1 MFLLRRPD
9 PARID
14 RILDAQRAE
23 PLTYPRPG
31 ITRGAR
37 PPGFPRN
44 HHEAVLGTGEDT
56 YLRAVAALRGWAMY
70 DLPWTHVHPPR
81 APVAEGSVLA
91 TVIHHLGFW
100 SINPCR
106 VVYVDERDTP
116 MHRAFSFAL
125 GTLPLHSEV
134 GEERFLV
141 EWDRGSG
148 EVRFEI
154 LAYAGAWHW
163 MARLGAPY
171 VGMLQRRFGRAA
183 IAAVSA
189 STESRATTRTI
200 PPRRS

>member
-1 MFLLRRPD
+1 MFLLRRPSL
-9 PARID
+9 ALKD
-14 RILDAQRAE
+14 RILDAQRHQ
-23 PLTYPRPG
+23 PLSYPNAG
-31 ITRGAR
+31 MTRGAQ

-44 HHEAVLGTGEDT
+44 HHEARLGSGEAT

-70 DLPWTHVHPPR
+70 DLPWTAVHPPE
-81 APVAEGSVLA
+81 APVQEGTVLA

-106 VVYVDERDTP
+106 IVYLDERDTP
-116 MHRAFSFAL
+116 AHRTFSFAL
-125 GTLPLHSEV
+125 GTLPLHSET

-141 EWDRGSG
+141 EWNRSTD

-154 LAYAGAWHW
+154 LAYAGAFHW

-183 IAAVSA
+183 IEAV
-189 STESRATTRTI
+189 RARVEGGKA
-200 PPRRS
+200 

>member
-14 RILDAQRAE
+14 RILDDQRPR
-23 PLTYPRPG
+23 PLSYPRPG
-31 ITRGAR
+31 MTRSAQ
-37 PPGFPRN
+37 PPDFPRN
-44 HHEAVLGTGEDT
+44 HHEAVLGRGEPAF
-56 YLRAVAALRGWAMY
+56 LRAVDALKTWAMY

-100 SINPCR
+100 SVNPCR
-106 VVYVDERDTP
+106 VVYVDERDTAT
-116 MHRAFSFAL
+116 HRTFSFAL
-125 GTLPLHSEV
+125 GTLPLHSEI

-141 EWDRGSG
+141 EWNRSTD

-154 LAYAGAWHW
+154 LASAGAWHW
-163 MARLGAPY
+163 MAKLGGPY

-183 IAAVSA
+183 IAAV
-189 STESRATTRTI
+189 RARV
-200 PPRRS
+200 